1 MKKIILTLALAAVAA
16 LSANAQIGVGVGYA
30 STTLKGDNTTT
41 ELGGLTFGASYN
53 IPLVNGLAVA
63 PGIQFA
69 MQNYKKDDNNYRKE
83 NYIAI
88 PVLFN
93 YGIELVDGIKVVPY
107 LGPTFSY
114 GVSGKVAGGATAF
127 GITVSTGEVSLY
139 GDNSTYAPFDIL
151 VGGGVALDVM
161 DMVRAYVGYNIGL
174 LDRNTN
180 DNAVLKASGV
190 NFGVA
195 YLF

>member
-1 MKKIILTLALAAVAA
+1 MGISWILGELLDTASGKGNYSIMELLWISWGVALFFLLASFLNYYAKPRYVKK
-16 LSANAQIGVGVGYA
+16 
-30 STTLKGDNTTT
+30 
-41 ELGGLTFGASYN
+41 
-53 IPLVNGLAVA
+53 
-63 PGIQFA
+63 A
-69 MQNYKKDDNNYRKE
+69 MQNYKEDDNNYRKE

-114 GVSGKVAGGATAF
+114 GISGVVAGGATAF
-127 GITVSTGEVSLY
+127 GITVSTGEVNLY

-174 LDRNTN
+174 LDRNTS

>member
-41 ELGGLTFGASYN
+41 DLGGLTFGATYN

-69 MQNYKKDDNNYRKE
+69 MQNYKEDD
-83 NYIAI
+83 IAI

-114 GVSGKVAGGATAF
+114 GISGVVAGGATAF
-127 GITVSTGEVSLY
+127 GITVSTGEVNLY

-174 LDRNTN
+174 LDRNTS

>member
-1 MKKIILTLALAAVAA
+1 
-16 LSANAQIGVGVGYA
+16 
-30 STTLKGDNTTT
+30 
-41 ELGGLTFGASYN
+41 
-53 IPLVNGLAVA
+53 
-63 PGIQFA
+63 
-69 MQNYKKDDNNYRKE
+69 
-83 NYIAI
+83 IAI
-88 PVLFN
+88 PVMFN

-107 LGPTFSY
+107 LGPTLSY
-114 GVSGKVAGGATAF
+114 GISGVVKGGGSLF
-127 GITVSTGEVSLY
+127 GLTLTTGEVNLY

-174 LDRNTN
+174 LDRNTA
-180 DNAVLKASGV
+180 DDAVLKASGV